1 MWITGVVTVSILVI
15 ALLNLFF
22 TDISR
27 AKDVV
32 GIFQSFVT
40 GVAIAFG
47 GLFAVFKL
55 QVFRDFEPH
64 LTISNSVSHRI
75 VGTKHVHIAVIATL
89 HNSSRVEVK
98 PNKGIFRLQQV
109 SPTSDKE
116 IDKLQREVFEDQE
129 YQYIQWPTI
138 DEIEWTPD
146 SGVVSVEP
154 GESHYEAREFIVPA
168 GVRTVIVY
176 TYFYNPK
183 YSEHSESARGWHA
196 ITTYDI
202 IRKV

>member
-1 MWITGVVTVSILVI
+1 M
-15 ALLNLFF
+15 
-22 TDISR
+22 
-27 AKDVV
+27 
-32 GIFQSFVT
+32 
-40 GVAIAFG
+40 
-47 GLFAVFKL
+47 
-55 QVFRDFEPH
+55 
-64 LTISNSVSHRI
+64 
-75 VGTKHVHIAVIATL
+75 
-89 HNSSRVEVK
+89 
-98 PNKGIFRLQQV
+98 

-116 IDKLQREVFEDQE
+116 IDKLREVLKTKSTSTFSGPQLMRLNGH
-129 YQYIQWPTI
+129 QG
-138 DEIEWTPD
+138 